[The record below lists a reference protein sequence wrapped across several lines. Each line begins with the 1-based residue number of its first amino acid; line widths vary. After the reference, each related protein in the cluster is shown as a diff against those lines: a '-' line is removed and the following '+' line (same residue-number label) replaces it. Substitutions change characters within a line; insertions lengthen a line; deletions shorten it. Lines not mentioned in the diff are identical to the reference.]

1 MAKPQKSPKRPN
13 GTHRPSHPTNAA
25 SGMSLKLDRSFAQ
38 KVRAATT
45 TGVNYETAA
54 KRAAFWAR
62 QQRELA
68 AYETQVMDA
77 SVGEISQGT
86 PKQNSQFA
94 SANIRGATLQ
104 SAAPALPG
112 ETTIAGIEGGG
123 IAPPPPPAI

>member
-1 MAKPQKSPKRPN
+1 
-13 GTHRPSHPTNAA
+13 
-25 SGMSLKLDRSFAQ
+25 MSLKLDRSFAQ
-38 KVRAATT
+38 KVRASTT

-68 AYETQVMDA
+68 VYEAEVMDA
-77 SVGEISQGT
+77 SVAGISQGT
-86 PKQNSQFA
+86 LKENSQFA
-94 SANIRGATLQ
+94 VANVRTATLQ

-112 ETTIAGIEGGG
+112 ETTIAGIESGG